1 MIDASKMNDTQ
12 RVNYIFDDET
22 GPIGKRFSWL
32 KSALMGDV
40 QTFENTV
47 QSGNQSLIVGGGN
60 LSVPILICT
69 GLELASALYVG
80 DTSYIKKVPKYDAT
94 TNVEQFINEFFTGR
108 ARQMPLLIWDGV
120 RNGIDHLFFPKPLQ
134 YSNYIIM
141 FTFYRGG
148 ESQVTITNNIIEM
161 RIEISELFQVFRKAI
176 EQYETK
182 LKSEADLQVKFITAW
197 DSFESYIRNIDPS
210 EKQKFGEAGYLI
222 GELVRANTVK
232 LF

>member
-1 MIDASKMNDTQ
+1 
-12 RVNYIFDDET
+12 
-22 GPIGKRFSWL
+22 
-32 KSALMGDV
+32 
-40 QTFENTV
+40 
-47 QSGNQSLIVGGGN
+47 
-60 LSVPILICT
+60 
-69 GLELASALYVG
+69 
-80 DTSYIKKVPKYDAT
+80 
-94 TNVEQFINEFFTGR
+94 
-108 ARQMPLLIWDGV
+108 
-120 RNGIDHLFFPKPLQ
+120 
-134 YSNYIIM
+134 M

-161 RIEISELFQVFRKAI
+161 NFEISELFQVFRKAI